1 MFLPGHNRIA
11 TNQRVVEVKGYFQQV
26 DPVERSSPMNAGND
40 GADSLGI
47 ARIGH
52 VAVMAFVTEFYGILS
67 KRNRTVNS
75 VSLLVIQRIEVV
87 GCIPGSEKDGQEL
100 P

>member
-1 MFLPGHNRIA
+1 M
-11 TNQRVVEVKGYFQQV
+11 Y
-26 DPVERSSPMNAGND
+26 AGND

-47 ARIGH
+47 AQIGH

-75 VSLLVIQRIEVV
+75 VSLLVM
-87 GCIPGSEKDGQEL
+87 
-100 P
+100 